1 MKTKALAM
9 TGLLILAGCNVV
21 SEADRLE
28 EAVGEQLANQ
38 GTVEEVSFA
47 AQDENSMTGHA
58 MIRRDSGEPRRM
70 NCMARRASGSNF
82 DWTCVYAIDETLLL
96 EMEGMIRERLAERG
110 EVIEVDMQREGD
122 DDNMAG
128 HVVVRSPSGEEV
140 RMPCRAVRDDP
151 ADALFSWRCGA
162 EAEAWARERAAG
174 REGEG
179 GK

>member
-9 TGLLILAGCNVV
+9 AGLLILAGCNVA

-28 EAVGEQLANQ
+28 EAVSEQLANQ
-38 GTVEEVSFA
+38 GTVEEVSFT

-70 NCMARRASGSNF
+70 NCTARRASGSNF
-82 DWTCVYAIDETLLL
+82 DWNCVQAIDAPILQ
-96 EMEGMIRERLAERG
+96 EMEGMIRERMAEQG
-110 EVIEVDMQREGD
+110 EVIEVDMQRSGD
-122 DDNMAG
+122 DNNMAG
-128 HVVVRSPSGEEV
+128 HVVVRAPTGEEV
-140 RMPCRAVRDDP
+140 RTPCRAVRDDP
-151 ADALFSWRCGA
+151 AESLFSWRCGA